1 MTEKQDNKNR
11 NNNKFQ
17 QFKSEVFK
25 RNAWASIIYFIFW
38 YPPWTILCLIWVLC
52 TGLISVILLLVFL
65 PLGYFVCIG
74 TVMSWRTLA
83 RVELIALSFCVNPS
97 YFLIDTIP
105 EITRKAPLYPI
116 TKISPTKTETK
127 FPLLGTEFFYNKYTG
142 QCFYY
147 FVLYK
152 FFTLIA
158 FIKLL
163 PIFLI
168 ISLPP
173 FTLFG
178 LPITCKWSMK
188 FGEKSP
194 ARIIWT
200 FVIKRLKEEKKVR
213 FKSTINP
220 PSHDDISDGGAELVY
235 FDAID
240 QNKKFEEVS
249 TLNEEAT
256 GTALTTNEVTNRE

>member
-1 MTEKQDNKNR
+1 MIDEQDHKKKKN
-11 NNNKFQ
+11 NDKFH

-25 RNAWASIIYFIFW
+25 RNVWASIIYFICW

-52 TGLISVILLLVFL
+52 TGLVSVILLFIFL

-74 TVMSWRTLA
+74 TVMSWRSLA
-83 RVELIALSFCVNPS
+83 RVELVTLSFCVNPA

-105 EITRKAPLYPI
+105 EITRKASLYPI

-127 FPLLGTEFFYNKYTG
+127 FPLFGTEFFYNKYTG
-142 QCFYY
+142 YCFYY

-152 FFTLIA
+152 LFTLIV

-178 LPITCKWSMK
+178 LPITCKWCMK
-188 FGEKSP
+188 FGERSVNYSRYILVPGWKP
-194 ARIIWT
+194 
-200 FVIKRLKEEKKVR
+200 
-213 FKSTINP
+213 
-220 PSHDDISDGGAELVY
+220 DIRDE
-235 FDAID
+235 D
-240 QNKKFEEVS
+240 Q
-249 TLNEEAT
+249 
-256 GTALTTNEVTNRE
+256 